1 VYGLDGVRAPGA
13 RLWLDRPVELLRT
26 FDPQVMSDALKAWE
40 WIGLD
45 GKTPMF
51 TSAFGNVFLRAADG
65 FWFLDRLAG
74 TLTRPWETAGQ
85 LQDELDTPDGQ
96 SLYLSAGLVWAANEG
111 GLVPSE
117 TEVYDFAVPPI
128 LGGGQDLANV
138 DVTDFTTALGISG
151 QIHEQLRGVPPGTPI
166 KLQFDDPID

>member
-1 VYGLDGVRAPGA
+1 M
-13 RLWLDRPVELLRT
+13 ELVRT
-26 FDPQVMSDALKAWE
+26 FEPQAMSDALKAWE

-45 GKTPMF
+45 GKTPVF

-96 SLYLSAGLVWAANEG
+96 SLYLSAGLVWAANEL
-111 GLVPSE
+111 GLVPSGA
-117 TEVYDFAVPPI
+117 EVYDFAVPPI
-128 LGGGQDLANV
+128 LGGEQVVTNV
-138 DVTDFTTALGISG
+138 EVIDFITALGISG
-151 QIHEQLRGVPPGTPI
+151 QIHEQLRDVPPGTPI
-166 KLQFDDPID
+166 RLQFDDPID

>member
-26 FDPQVMSDALKAWE
+26 FDPQVMSGALKAWE

-74 TLTRPWETAGQ
+74 TLTRPWDTAGQ
-85 LQDELDTPDGQ
+85 LQDELDTPEGQ
-96 SLYLSAGLVWAANEG
+96 SVYLSAGLVWAANELG
-111 GLVPSE
+111 VVPSDAQ
-117 TEVYDFAVPPI
+117 VYDFAVPPI
-128 LGGGQDLANV
+128 LGGEQIVTNV
-138 DVTDFTTALGISG
+138 EVVEFTVALGMSG
-151 QIHEQLRGVPPGTPI
+151 QIHEQLRDVPPGTPI
-166 KLQFDDPID
+166 RLHFD